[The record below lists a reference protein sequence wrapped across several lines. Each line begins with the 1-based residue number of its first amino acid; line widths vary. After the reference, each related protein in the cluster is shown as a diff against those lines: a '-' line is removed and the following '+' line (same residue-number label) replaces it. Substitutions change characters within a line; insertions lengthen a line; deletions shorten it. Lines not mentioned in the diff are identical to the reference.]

1 LQNKNL
7 SIFLERKIIKML
19 FLGFS
24 SGLPILLVFSTLSVW
39 LVRAG
44 IDRSTVT
51 LFSWAGFAYAFKY
64 LWSPIVDNFKIPFF
78 KNLGHRRSWLLFAQL
93 MIILSLVAISFT
105 DPSKSLIPISI
116 TITFLA
122 IFSATQDIVIDAYR
136 IESAP
141 QNLQGPLSSMYIAGY
156 RLAMLVGGAG
166 SLWIASY
173 LGGETYNQTVWKV
186 VYLSMAI
193 LMTTGMITT
202 ILSKE
207 PRIKKKKFLKV
218 NEHTKFLF
226 VFIIALIGFIY
237 LYNIIENPFLT
248 NEIIK
253 KFIFSI
259 IRISLC
265 FIFSGLIISLSININ
280 FISKKKTSKIYIE
293 PLTNFTNRYGKFATS
308 IILLIGLYRIADIVM
323 GVVANVFYLEKGFD
337 IKEIATYSKFFGVF
351 ATILGGFFGGFFSL
365 KFGTMKSLFLGALV
379 AAGSN
384 LLFAWLAVSSASIK
398 LLIIVITA
406 DNISSGFAGAAFV
419 VYLSSLTSIKFTA
432 TQYALFSSIMLFI
445 PKLIAGYS
453 GSWVD
458 VIGYA
463 NFFSVT
469 ALMGVPVLILIIWL
483 GKVAP
488 IKN

>member
-1 LQNKNL
+1 MQNKNL

-39 LVRAG
+39 LVSAG

-78 KNLGHRRSWLLFAQL
+78 RNLGHRRSWLFFAQL

-105 DPSKSLIPISI
+105 DPSKSLISISI

-207 PRIKKKKFLKV
+207 PRIKKKNFLKI

-253 KFIFSI
+253 KFIFSLI
-259 IRISLC
+259 KIFLC
-265 FIFSGLIISLSININ
+265 FIFAGLII
-280 FISKKKTSKIYIE
+280 F
-293 PLTNFTNRYGKFATS
+293 
-308 IILLIGLYRIADIVM
+308 
-323 GVVANVFYLEKGFD
+323 FYLW
-337 IKEIATYSKFFGVF
+337 FF
-351 ATILGGFFGGFFSL
+351 
-365 KFGTMKSLFLGALV
+365 
-379 AAGSN
+379 
-384 LLFAWLAVSSASIK
+384 
-398 LLIIVITA
+398 
-406 DNISSGFAGAAFV
+406 
-419 VYLSSLTSIKFTA
+419 
-432 TQYALFSSIMLFI
+432 
-445 PKLIAGYS
+445 
-453 GSWVD
+453 
-458 VIGYA
+458 
-463 NFFSVT
+463 
-469 ALMGVPVLILIIWL
+469 
-483 GKVAP
+483 
-488 IKN
+488 